1 LRHFVPHIDGFL
13 MHRFALL
20 LSLVAG
26 PLSADTILHP
36 PSLSALKLSCL
47 GCHGETDAP
56 TQNHIP
62 TLSQLTPAAL
72 ESKLMAYKEN
82 RLQGTVMNRICQGLT
97 QDELHQLSITFKGAP

>member
-1 LRHFVPHIDGFL
+1 

-26 PLSADTILHP
+26 PLSADTKLRP

-47 GCHGETDAP
+47 GCHGETDPP

-62 TLSQLTPAAL
+62 SLSQFTPGAL

-82 RLQGTVMNRICQGLT
+82 RLQGTVMNRIGQGLT
-97 QDELHQLSITFKGAP
+97 QDEIHQLSITFKGAP